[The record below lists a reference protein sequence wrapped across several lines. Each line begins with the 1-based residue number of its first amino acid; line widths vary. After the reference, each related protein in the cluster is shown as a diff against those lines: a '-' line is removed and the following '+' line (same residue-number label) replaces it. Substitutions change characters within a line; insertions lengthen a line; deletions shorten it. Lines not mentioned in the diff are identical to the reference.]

1 MNIPPCPLCSGTA
14 HSFYMHGQREFLQ
27 CSICSSVFL
36 HPEHYLTPEQE
47 KAHYECHNNNPD
59 DIGYQK
65 YVSPIT
71 NRILTSHTPHENGL
85 DFGSGTGSPIM
96 KVLGDNG
103 YNIGQYDLYFH
114 NDEAKLQQQYDYI
127 AASEVA
133 EHFKDPYSEFKLLHS
148 LLRPNGRLYIMTGVF
163 TDDTDF
169 ANWYYKNDYTH
180 VFLYHPKAF
189 EWIKEHFGF
198 RNVEIIDNKLVVLE
212 L

>member
-1 MNIPPCPLCSGTA
+1 MSLLPCPLCRRSSYT
-14 HSFYMHGQREFLQ
+14 FYTHGQREFLQ
-27 CSICSSVFL
+27 CSSCSSVFL
-36 HPEHYLTPEQE
+36 HPDHYLSPKQE
-47 KAHYECHNNNPD
+47 KSHYENHNNNPD
-59 DIGYQK
+59 DPGYQNF
-65 YVSPIT
+65 VSPVT
-71 NRILTSHTPHENGL
+71 NAILLNQTEKQYGL

-103 YNIGQYDLYFH
+103 YNISQYDLYFH

-133 EHFKDPYSEFKLLHS
+133 EHFKAPYTEFKLLSS
-148 LLRPNGRLYIMTGVF
+148 LLTPNGQLYVMTGFF
-163 TDDTDF
+163 TDATDF
-169 ANWYYKNDYTH
+169 ANWYYKNDHTH

-198 RNVEIIDNKLVVLE
+198 REAKIIDNKLVVLE